1 MEGMVAAAAAGVAAE
16 GGVDDQLEGEEGR
29 EGSQEEECGE
39 KVEEP
44 VAEGG
49 LGWLAVALQFRWV
62 QTAWSEELLYG
73 WKYFYQELTIVCR
86 QETSDGGPRLPWLS
100 STAGQPEYVSTWSK
114 RWNT

>member
-1 MEGMVAAAAAGVAAE
+1 MSWKCWWRGRCGEGRGGRWSRVEEKMEGMVAAAAAGVAAE

-62 QTAWSEELLYG
+62 QTAWSE
-73 WKYFYQELTIVCR
+73 
-86 QETSDGGPRLPWLS
+86 
-100 STAGQPEYVSTWSK
+100 
-114 RWNT
+114 

>member
-1 MEGMVAAAAAGVAAE
+1 MEGMVAAAAAGGAAE

-29 EGSQEEECGE
+29 EGSQEVECEE

-49 LGWLAVALQFRWV
+49 LGWLAVALPFRWV

-73 WKYFYQELTIVCR
+73 SNISINK
-86 QETSDGGPRLPWLS
+86 
-100 STAGQPEYVSTWSK
+100 
-114 RWNT
+114 

>member
-1 MEGMVAAAAAGVAAE
+1 MSWKCWWRGRCGEGRGGRRSRVEEKMEGMVAAAAAGVAAE

-62 QTAWSEELLYG
+62 QTAWSEELL
-73 WKYFYQELTIVCR
+73 
-86 QETSDGGPRLPWLS
+86 DG
-100 STAGQPEYVSTWSK
+100 
-114 RWNT
+114 

>member
-1 MEGMVAAAAAGVAAE
+1 MEGMVAAAAGGAVE
-16 GGVDDQLEGEEGR
+16 GGADDQLEGEEGR

-73 WKYFYQELTIVCR
+73 GDISIK
-86 QETSDGGPRLPWLS
+86 
-100 STAGQPEYVSTWSK
+100 
-114 RWNT
+114 N